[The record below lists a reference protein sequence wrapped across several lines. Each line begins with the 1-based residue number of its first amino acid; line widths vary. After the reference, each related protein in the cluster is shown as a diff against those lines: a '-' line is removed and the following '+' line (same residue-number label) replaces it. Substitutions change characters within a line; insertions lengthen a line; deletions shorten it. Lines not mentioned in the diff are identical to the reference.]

1 MEFIL
6 AIVIQLVLVN
16 FIQIKLFCFCLE
28 IDENDKRSTKKI
40 EANLWGCWLNCDGLN
55 LGEARF

>member
-16 FIQIKLFCFCLE
+16 YIQIKLFCFCLE

-40 EANLWGCWLNCDGLN
+40 EANLWGYWLN
-55 LGEARF
+55 